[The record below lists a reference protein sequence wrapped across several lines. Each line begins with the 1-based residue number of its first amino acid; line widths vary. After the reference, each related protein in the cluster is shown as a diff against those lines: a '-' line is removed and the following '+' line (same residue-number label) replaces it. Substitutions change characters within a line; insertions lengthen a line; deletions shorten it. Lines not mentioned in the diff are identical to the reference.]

1 MKVKEVAELFGISI
15 RTLHHYDK
23 IGLLT
28 PSEVTDNRYRLYSEE
43 NLETLQQILFFRE
56 LGFPLKEI
64 QKMMHNSSFNKKEAF
79 MLQRKMLIEKRDNL
93 NKMIGNIDKT
103 LQHLTG
109 ETQYTYK
116 ERFENMN
123 MKFSQYEEEA
133 RLRWGNQAVD
143 EVSSK
148 LNHLSKDEQIELSD
162 SWDSILNKL
171 ASLRSHSP
179 KSKEVQI
186 VIKQWYDF
194 LNENFRYYSLDAFY
208 GLGQLY
214 IQDERFKKNID
225 RYGEGLA
232 SFMSE
237 AMKVFT
243 TLHKRVNS
251 FENDASEY
259 NRLIRNVILNET
271 QQRTFFP
278 THHDETF

>member
-1 MKVKEVAELFGISI
+1 MEMKVKEVAELFGISI

-64 QKMMHNSSFNKKEAF
+64 QKMMHNPSFNKKEAF

-133 RLRWGNQAVD
+133 RHRWGNQAVD

-225 RYGEGLA
+225 RYGDGLA

-243 TLHKRVNS
+243 TLHKRGNS
-251 FENDASEY
+251 FEND
-259 NRLIRNVILNET
+259 
-271 QQRTFFP
+271 
-278 THHDETF
+278 D

>member
-28 PSEVTDNRYRLYSEE
+28 PSEITDNRYRLYSEE

-64 QKMMHNSSFNKKEAF
+64 QTMMHNPSFNKKEAF
-79 MLQRKMLIEKRDNL
+79 ILQRKMLIEKRNKLD
-93 NKMIGNIDKT
+93 KMIENIDKT
-103 LQHLTG
+103 LQHLMG

-123 MKFSQYEEEA
+123 RKISQYEEEA
-133 RLRWGNQAVD
+133 RHRWGNQAVD

-148 LNHLSKDEQIELSD
+148 LTNLSKDEQIELSD
-162 SWDSILNKL
+162 SWDNIFNKL
-171 ASLRSHSP
+171 ASLRNHTP

-186 VIKQWYDF
+186 EIKQWYDF
-194 LNENFRYYSLDAFY
+194 LNENFSNYSLDAFY

-214 IQDERFKKNID
+214 IQDERFTKHID

-232 SFMSE
+232 LFMSE

-243 TLHKRVNS
+243 AQQKRGHS
-251 FENDASEY
+251 DG
-259 NRLIRNVILNET
+259 
-271 QQRTFFP
+271 
-278 THHDETF
+278 HHD